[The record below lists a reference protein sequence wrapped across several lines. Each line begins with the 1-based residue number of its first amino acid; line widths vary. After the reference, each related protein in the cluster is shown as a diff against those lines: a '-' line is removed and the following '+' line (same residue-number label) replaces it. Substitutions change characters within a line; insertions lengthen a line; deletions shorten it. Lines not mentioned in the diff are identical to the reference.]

1 MKYEYKFVPVSQ
13 MLTKKSDDV
22 SMGQTLA
29 NYIKEKV
36 DKETAEGWEYYRSD
50 NYIMHEK
57 PGCFAAL
64 FGAKEQ
70 MGNYNL
76 LVFRKEK

>member
-36 DKETAEGWEYYRSD
+36 DKEATDGWEYYRSD
-50 NYIMHEK
+50 NYIMHE
-57 PGCFAAL
+57 
-64 FGAKEQ
+64 
-70 MGNYNL
+70 NRVVSL
-76 LVFRKEK
+76 LYLVQKNKWGIIIC